1 MKEYHE
7 LYLKWNV
14 SLLTVFRKFRNNILK
29 IMYDVWVNNLVRQL

>member
-14 SLLTVFRKFRNNILK
+14 SLLTVFRKFRNNTLK
-29 IMYDVWVNNLVRQL
+29 IMYDVWVNNLERQL